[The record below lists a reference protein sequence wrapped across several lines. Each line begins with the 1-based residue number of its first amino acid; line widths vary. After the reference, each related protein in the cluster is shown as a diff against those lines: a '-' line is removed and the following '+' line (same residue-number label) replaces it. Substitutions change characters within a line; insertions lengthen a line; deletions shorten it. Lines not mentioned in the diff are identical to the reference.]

1 MKKLAFPI
9 RYSLLAIR
17 CAVVAMALGLPLPAS
32 AQTYPSRNI
41 TIVVGYAPG
50 GTGDFIA
57 RIVGNKLAEKFNRT
71 VVVENRTGASGLI
84 GAQFVVKAAPDG
96 YTILAGQ
103 TPEIAINP
111 YFLKTSLDVERDLV
125 PIALGG
131 VVPLAL
137 VVPNDAPY
145 ATLPD
150 MLKAAQSAKG
160 LLFASAGTG
169 TPGHFAGELL
179 KLASHGNMTHVPY
192 KGAGPALADLLGSH
206 VDFYFPG
213 FPAALPFV
221 KNKQMKMLA
230 VSTAQRAAGAPDV
243 PTVAEAAGIKDFD
256 FSLWG
261 GFFAPRGTPK
271 EIVSELNAAIN
282 EVLALPDIKTKM
294 ADSGTDIIPMS
305 VDQFAGFIKRESGK
319 YQRIVEQTGI
329 KPE

>member
-1 MKKLAFPI
+1 MQFIVRIALA
-9 RYSLLAIR
+9 L
-17 CAVVAMALGLPLPAS
+17 VATVAAALPAS
-32 AQTYPSRNI
+32 AQTFPSRNI
-41 TIVVGYAPG
+41 TLVVGYAPG

-57 RIVGNKLAEKFNRT
+57 RLVGNKLGEKFGRT
-71 VVVENRTGASGLI
+71 FVVENRAGASGAI
-84 GAQFVVKAAPDG
+84 AAQFVANAAPDG

-111 YFLKTSLDVERDLV
+111 HFMKGNLDVERDLV
-125 PIALGG
+125 PVALGG

-137 VVPNDAPY
+137 VVPKDAPFS
-145 ATLPD
+145 TVPD

-169 TPGHFAGELL
+169 TPGHFAGEVLR
-179 KLASHGNMTHVPY
+179 LASHGNMTHVPY

-213 FPAALPFV
+213 FPAAVPFV
-221 KNKQMKMLA
+221 KNHQMKLLA
-230 VSTAQRAAGAPDV
+230 VSTAQRAASAPDV

-256 FSLWG
+256 FSLWA
-261 GFFAPRGTPK
+261 GFFAPRGTPPN
-271 EIVSELNAAIN
+271 IVAQLNSAIN

-294 ADSGTDIIPMS
+294 ADAGTDIIPMS
-305 VDQFAGFIKRESGK
+305 PDQFSGCIKRESAK
-319 YQRIVEQTGI
+319 YMRIIEQTGI

>member
-1 MKKLAFPI
+1 MTKQSSPI
-9 RYSLLAIR
+9 RYPLLAIR
-17 CAVVAMALGLPLPAS
+17 YALLAAFALTLPAS
-32 AQTYPSRNI
+32 AQPFPSRNI
-41 TIVVGYAPG
+41 TLIVGYAPG

-57 RIVGNKLAEKFNRT
+57 RLVGNKLSEKFGRT
-71 VVVENRTGASGLI
+71 VVVENRAGASGAI
-84 GAQFVVKAAPDG
+84 AAQFVANAAPDG

-111 YFLKTSLDVERDLV
+111 HWLNGKLDPVRDLA

-137 VVPNDAPY
+137 VVPKDAPY
-145 ATLPD
+145 ATVKA
-150 MLKAAQSAKG
+150 MLDASHTSKG

-169 TPGHFAGELL
+169 TPGHFAGEVL
-179 KLASHGNMTHVPY
+179 KLQSKGNMTHVPY

-221 KNKQMKMLA
+221 NNGQMKMLA
-230 VSTAQRAAGAPDV
+230 VSTARRAATAPDV
-243 PTVAEAAGIKDFD
+243 PTVAEAAGIADFD
-256 FSLWG
+256 FSLWA
-261 GFFAPRGTPK
+261 GFFAPHGTPAAL
-271 EIVSELNAAIN
+271 VAQLNAAIN

-294 ADSGTDIIPMS
+294 ADAGADIIPMS
-305 VDQFAGFIKRESGK
+305 VDQFAAFMQGESEKYMRIIKA
-319 YQRIVEQTGI
+319 TGI

>member
-1 MKKLAFPI
+1 MTTQSSAI

-17 CAVVAMALGLPLPAS
+17 YAIALMALALPAS

-57 RIVGNKLAEKFNRT
+57 RIVDNKLAEKLNRT
-71 VVVENRTGASGLI
+71 VVVENRAGASGAI
-84 GAQFVVKAAPDG
+84 AAQFVANAAPDG
-96 YTILAGQ
+96 HTILAGQ
-103 TPEIAINP
+103 TPEMAINP
-111 YFLKTSLDVERDLV
+111 HFLVKGNLDVERDLV

-137 VVPNDAPY
+137 VVPKDAPY
-145 ATLPD
+145 STVPD
-150 MLKAAQSAKG
+150 MLKAAQTPKG

-169 TPGHFAGELL
+169 TPGHFAGEVL
-179 KLASHGNMTHVPY
+179 KRASRGNMTHVPY
-192 KGAGPALADLLGSH
+192 KGAAPALADLLGSH

-221 KNKQMKMLA
+221 KNNQMKMLA
-230 VSTAQRAAGAPDV
+230 VSTAQRAATAPDV
-243 PTVAEAAGIKDFD
+243 PTVSDAAGIKDFD

-261 GFFAPRGTPK
+261 GFFAPRGTPSA
-271 EIVSELNAAIN
+271 IVAQLNTAIN

-294 ADSGTDIIPMS
+294 ADAGADIIPMS
-305 VDQFAGFIKRESGK
+305 VDRFAAFMKRESEK
-319 YQRIVEQTGI
+319 YQRIIQETGI